1 MKNEEGQIIST
12 IITSYS
18 YDSKLNL
25 SSITK
30 DNKIITYTYNDKNM
44 ITNVSISNG
53 NTYSFNYNDKDNLS
67 SVSINN
73 EQIGSYTYD
82 DYGRISSSSYGFSF
96 SYTSNKLTN
105 VSYNNSILY
114 SLEYDIKDRI
124 KKIKDSSDYTLEEYI
139 YDDEDKLEEKNIREL
154 NIR

>member
-1 MKNEEGQIIST
+1 MNETTYTYDSFGNVRSDTVYLKNEEGQIIST
-12 IITSYS
+12 IVTSYS

-44 ITNVSISNG
+44 ITGVSISNG

-82 DYGRISSSSYGFSF
+82 DYGRISSSSYGFIF
-96 SYTSNKLTN
+96 EYTSNKLAN
-105 VSYNNSILY
+105 VS
-114 SLEYDIKDRI
+114 
-124 KKIKDSSDYTLEEYI
+124 
-139 YDDEDKLEEKNIREL
+139 
-154 NIR
+154 